1 MLNKFKSLALFL
13 ALSLAWGLPAD
24 ASTKYVNSVT
34 QETLTI
40 ASGAT
45 TSTPITV
52 ASPTGTYFMLWQ
64 GNTTTA
70 TTSQAQSLCYA
81 TLSGTS
87 LVATRA
93 TSNTNTCIIN
103 VVLVDATSSLVTS
116 VQSGTVTLTSNS
128 QTQGITSVTT
138 ANSAVSLLGYS
149 STVTTFNFSENTPTL
164 TLTSPTVLTAN
175 MDGRSGTVIAA
186 WQVINFNPAALN
198 QSTQPFSANWSNTSI
213 STTVSPAP
221 NSVNVNNSMIF
232 FAGSRNGA
240 NETAGYEQQT
250 AQLTGPTSI
259 VVTAGATAGAD
270 TGLIYNGTLV
280 EFVTGVFTQNAQRG
294 TVAIAAGTSN
304 TGAITSAA
312 TAATSAYITGYR
324 TPTTATTSYAAI
336 LPRMTQTSATVLTET
351 LGATGSATVAYEA
364 VTWSETGSVPAVQC
378 VPTGNHQIGLIQP
391 TYVTPPDVMFS
402 GLITLMGSNPHVPV
416 TVIINPASGPGTSA
430 QAVYTTVISQLQAA
444 GATVLGYVPTG
455 NGVANTDYPGQN
467 EATIEAMVASW
478 VSFYPAINGI
488 FYDEM
493 DETGSSTICTSISGG
508 NCITLYQQLTTYA
521 HGQGLPI
528 VYGNPGDNT
537 VSTYFSA
544 SPPTADR
551 IMVYETNAYGTSSQL
566 SNSGLCGLNGYNCA
580 AIAYAVSFS
589 APQLLTMEQN
599 DGWVFMTDAS
609 AANPYITAPTYLSTE
624 MSNLNTYNTGGGTS
638 CPMVPSFP

>member
-1 MLNKFKSLALFL
+1 MFTKFKTLALFL

-40 ASGAT
+40 ASSAT
-45 TSTPITV
+45 TASTTV
-52 ASPTGTYFMLWQ
+52 AAPTGTYFMLWQ

-81 TLSGTS
+81 TLSGTT
-87 LVATRA
+87 LTATRA
-93 TSNTNTCIIN
+93 TASTNTCILN
-103 VVLVDATSSLVTS
+103 VTLVDATSSLVTS

-175 MDGRSGTVIAA
+175 LDNRSGTIIAA
-186 WQVINFNPAALN
+186 WQVINFNPSALN
-198 QSTQPFSANWSNTSI
+198 QSTQPFSANWANSSI
-213 STTVSPAP
+213 STTLTVT
-221 NSVNVNNSMIF
+221 SVNVNNSMIF

-250 AQLTGPTSI
+250 AQLTSATQI
-259 VVTAGATAGAD
+259 TVTAGATAGD

-304 TGAITSAA
+304 TGTITSAA

-478 VSFYPAINGI
+478 VSFYPAIQGI

-493 DETGSSTICTSISGG
+493 DDTGSSTACTSISGG

-521 HGQGLPI
+521 HGQALPI

-537 VSTYFSA
+537 VSAYFSA
-544 SPPTADR
+544 SPPTADK
-551 IMVYETNAYGTSSQL
+551 IMVYEDNAYGTSSL
-566 SNSGLCGLNGYNCA
+566 LNNSGLCGLNGYNCA

-589 APQLLTMEQN
+589 APNFLLMEQN
-599 DGWVFMTDAS
+599 DGFVFMTDAS
-609 AANPYITAPTYLSTE
+609 AANPYIVAPTYLSTE

-638 CPMVPSFP
+638 CPMVQGFP